1 MCLFLLAYAPRRPL
15 ETTTRSLSETRT
27 EQSSLRGSH
36 FGVYEYHFNCDF
48 RATRRNSIY
57 GFIHKICQ
65 NLTAASSCQALS
77 VACHVTR
84 RSIGM
89 KFLRL
94 FALALLWYFH
104 CTIFDDRC
112 SFVAL
117 AIPSWRFMPATLPN
131 ALALPDPCVHTPFP
145 ALVLTVCSRWVCGA
159 APLRGVPRSP
169 RPGAPRRPALC
180 PGWMLVAGAQDH
192 DRRSP
197 DN

>member
-1 MCLFLLAYAPRRPL
+1 MLAYAPRRPL

-84 RSIGM
+84 RSIWDEVP
-89 KFLRL
+89 
-94 FALALLWYFH
+94 ALLWYFH

-131 ALALPDPCVHTPFP
+131 ALALPDPCVHTPLSSVSSDCVFSLGLRSGSP
-145 ALVLTVCSRWVCGA
+145 SWCSAEPSARCSSHAGF
-159 APLRGVPRSP
+159 VPRLDA
-169 RPGAPRRPALC
+169 RGRRA
-180 PGWMLVAGAQDH
+180 
-192 DRRSP
+192 RSRSAVT
-197 DN
+197 